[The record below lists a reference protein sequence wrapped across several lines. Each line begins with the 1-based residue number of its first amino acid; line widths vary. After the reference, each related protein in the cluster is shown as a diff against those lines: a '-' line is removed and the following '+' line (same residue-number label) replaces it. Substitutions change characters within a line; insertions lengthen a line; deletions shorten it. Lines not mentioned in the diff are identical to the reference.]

1 MPQGYTEQQA
11 KWLLMTQ
18 KLNSNPCFLSHSDL
32 SAKHMVPDE
41 LTLSL
46 AQMFI
51 PALMSQGSP
60 EQQAKWLPMAQKLEI
75 IGTYAQT
82 EMGHGTFVRG
92 LETTATYDPETEHF
106 IIHSPTL
113 TSTKWWPGGEEIFAI
128 TLALSFQNPAFV
140 LMVYVASGLVKV
152 KTSAQVIM
160 IARLFTHCQDH
171 SMHVLHVCCMR
182 AGQDINLNDAAA
194 LLKRPLL

>member
-1 MPQGYTEQQA
+1 
-11 KWLLMTQ
+11 
-18 KLNSNPCFLSHSDL
+18 
-32 SAKHMVPDE
+32 
-41 LTLSL
+41 
-46 AQMFI
+46 MFI

-113 TSTKWWPGGEEIFAI
+113 TSTKWWPGGEAM
-128 TLALSFQNPAFV
+128 LALPVASILHIPEAHV
-140 LMVYVASGLVKV
+140 LMVYAAMGLV
-152 KTSAQVIM
+152 KTSAHVIM
-160 IARLFTHCQDH
+160 MAQLFTQ
-171 SMHVLHVCCMR
+171 
-182 AGQDINLNDAAA
+182 G
-194 LLKRPLL
+194 